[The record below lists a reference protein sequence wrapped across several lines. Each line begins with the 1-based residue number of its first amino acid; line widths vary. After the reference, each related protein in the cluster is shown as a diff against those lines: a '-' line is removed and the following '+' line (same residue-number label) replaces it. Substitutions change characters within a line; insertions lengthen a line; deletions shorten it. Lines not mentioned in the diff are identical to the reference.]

1 MGEGLKQGDLDTEG
15 KGKKAAM
22 DGDDEH
28 GRGEVGQEVG
38 TRVRLV
44 DDPE

>member
-1 MGEGLKQGDLDTEG
+1 MGQGLKQGDLDTEG
-15 KGKKAAM
+15 RGKKAM

-28 GRGEVGQEVG
+28 GRGEVGREVG
-38 TRVRLV
+38 TRVRLA

>member
-1 MGEGLKQGDLDTEG
+1 MGKGLKQGDLDTEG
-15 KGKKAAM
+15 KGKKGI
-22 DGDDEH
+22 DGDDERGH
-28 GRGEVGQEVG
+28 GEVGREVG

>member
-15 KGKKAAM
+15 KGKKAM
-22 DGDDEH
+22 DGDDE
-28 GRGEVGQEVG
+28 RCCGEVGREVG